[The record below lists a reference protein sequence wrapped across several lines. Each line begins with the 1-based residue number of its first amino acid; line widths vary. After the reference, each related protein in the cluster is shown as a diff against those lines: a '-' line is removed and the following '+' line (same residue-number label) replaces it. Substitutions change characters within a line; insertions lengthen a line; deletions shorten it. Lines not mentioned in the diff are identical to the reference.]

1 MKTAYDIIL
10 RPIVTEASTDAM
22 ALNKYTFEV
31 ARDANKIEIRN
42 AVEEIF
48 KVKVVK
54 VNTLWRRGK
63 QSDAA
68 MMWDTPPTVKRRLSR
83 LPLETALSCLKESEV
98 GGG

>member
-10 RPIVTEASTDAM
+10 RPIITEASTDAM

-48 KVKVVK
+48 KVKVTK

-63 QSDAA
+63 E
-68 MMWDTPPTVKRRLSR
+68 KRRGNS
-83 LPLETALSCLKESEV
+83 V
-98 GGG
+98 GYTPDRKKAIVTLAAGDSIELFEGV